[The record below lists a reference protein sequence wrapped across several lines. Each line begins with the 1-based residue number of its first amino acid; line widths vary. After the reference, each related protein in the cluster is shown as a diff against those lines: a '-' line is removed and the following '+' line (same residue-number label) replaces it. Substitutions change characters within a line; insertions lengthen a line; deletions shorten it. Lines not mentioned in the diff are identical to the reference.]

1 MLTTRIVDA
10 KNEQIT
16 KSTRELDPSLFA
28 KGRAFDHR
36 FDLPRSL
43 SACEYLLT
51 IAVAAGG
58 KTAERAL
65 RFRVR

>member
-1 MLTTRIVDA
+1 MT
-10 KNEQIT
+10 
-16 KSTRELDPSLFA
+16 STRELDPALFA

-36 FDLPRSL
+36 FDLPRNL
-43 SACEYLLT
+43 AAGEYLLSVE
-51 IAVAAGG
+51 IAADG